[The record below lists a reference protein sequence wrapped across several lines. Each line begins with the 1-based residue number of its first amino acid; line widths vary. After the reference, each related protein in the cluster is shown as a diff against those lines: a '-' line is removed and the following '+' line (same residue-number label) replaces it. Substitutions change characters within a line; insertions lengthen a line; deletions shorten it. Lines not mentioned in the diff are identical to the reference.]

1 MKIIDKN
8 AGKKIGYSLTGTKL
22 ELADGA
28 LTLDLARYQQDN
40 TVTRD
45 IMVDSDG
52 FLTMGRGRYY
62 VAQVEIPA
70 KQYTET
76 VLPAEETASA
86 AESETGGESMNR
98 ERIVRT
104 AEPLNTDDVALYL
117 FAIDGIM
124 IR

>member
-28 LTLDLARYQQDN
+28 LTLDLARYQQDDI
-40 TVTRD
+40 VTRD

-52 FLTMGRGRYY
+52 FLTTGRGRYY

-86 AESETGGESMNR
+86 AEGETGGESMNR

>member
-8 AGKKIGYSLTGTKL
+8 AGNKIGYKLTGTKL

-28 LTLDLARYQQDN
+28 LTLDLARYQQDS

-76 VLPAEETASA
+76 VMPTDEATGA
-86 AESETGGESMNR
+86 AECEANSESMSR
-98 ERIVRT
+98 ENIIRT
-104 AEPLNTDDVALYL
+104 AEPLNTDDVTLYL
-117 FAIDGIM
+117 FAVDGIM